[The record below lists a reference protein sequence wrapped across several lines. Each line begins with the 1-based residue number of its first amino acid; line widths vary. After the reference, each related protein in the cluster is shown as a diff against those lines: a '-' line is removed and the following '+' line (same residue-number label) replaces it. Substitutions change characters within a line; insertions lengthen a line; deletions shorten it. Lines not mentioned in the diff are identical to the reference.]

1 MAINTKTITTNG
13 DWAKVEDLLGIS
25 LTDNTKYSVQVV
37 GSCKLSY
44 SSSSTI
50 TGYFLRDDPKPFTY
64 EKKSG
69 EDFYINA
76 NNVLLTVAE

>member
-1 MAINTKTITTNG
+1 MAIVTKKVSTNG
-13 DWAKVEDLLGIS
+13 NWVDVADLLGIT
-25 LTDNTKYSVQVV
+25 LTNDTKYSVQVV
-37 GSCKLSY
+37 GSSKLSY